1 MRSTIDSA
9 STLSAGL
16 GEDEDV
22 EAGDADRDTAVDED
36 VEAGDADRDTAVV
49 VADRA
54 QDVAQRPCVVTPCGE
69 EPPEG
74 A

>member
-22 EAGDADRDTAVDED
+22 EAGDADRDTAV
-36 VEAGDADRDTAVV
+36 V

-54 QDVAQRPCVVTPCGE
+54 KDVAQRPCVVTPCGE
-69 EPPEG
+69 ESPLRCLSYQKEV
-74 A
+74 